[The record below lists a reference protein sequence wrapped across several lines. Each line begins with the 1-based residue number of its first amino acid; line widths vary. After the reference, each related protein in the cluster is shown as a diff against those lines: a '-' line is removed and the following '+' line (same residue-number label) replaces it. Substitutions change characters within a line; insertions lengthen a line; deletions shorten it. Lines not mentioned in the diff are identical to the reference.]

1 MSEDIIK
8 PQNEMIWDLRG
19 KISKTKTSLKTDDKL
34 LNKLEITRAIIEL
47 KWNCFNRG
55 KIKLTTVK
63 MQTKK

>member
-1 MSEDIIK
+1 
-8 PQNEMIWDLRG
+8 MIWGLRR
-19 KISKTKTSLKTDDKL
+19 KTSKAKTSLKTDNKL

-47 KWNCFNRG
+47 KWNRFNRG